1 MTEEKEPEDDLQR
14 DTEEEEEEEEEEEQ
28 NDDQELEERSGTE
41 KHWDQFCLSMITVA
55 TAAFA
60 AVLLVS
66 GLTNIDEGEK
76 TTLDAT
82 RAALTGIAAGVY
94 AGLVITAGRT
104 IFPPKLHRDNYKL
117 QWKRQQAGAVF
128 AAFVALL
135 VPLATI
141 VIATILFAVL
151 VPWYSQQAKPPL

>member
-14 DTEEEEEEEEEEEQ
+14 DTEEEQ

-151 VPWYSQQAKPPL
+151 VLQRRIAGKGSSWVGFRR